1 MMNTRRTLLT
11 RVAMMLLLAIVCVSA
26 HADNKIVVVSD
37 IHVMAP
43 SLLPSG
49 AETQE
54 AWTSYYAGQRKM
66 LQESAAI
73 FDQFVDNVLSQKPK
87 AVFITGDLTKDGEYV
102 SHQYV
107 RNGLQRLQNAGIKV
121 FVIPGNHDFG
131 EEGNHTQ
138 FNANGTKA
146 DAPVLAKENFAT
158 FYNGYGYGDATSKY
172 DPNSLSYMAEPMD
185 GLALLAIDSHSA
197 TVSQETLDWLVE
209 KAKAARNAGKQ
220 VIAMMHHPLFPHI
233 TGGDMYISTYAVNS
247 HETVRDA
254 LIDAGVNTILTGH
267 FHTSDIAKDWNDD
280 ETKAVYDINTGSLV
294 SYPCDYRVLTP
305 SADLNTLDVKT
316 ASIVPNGMTA
326 SECKTWLHDR
336 MKVIITKAMNAK
348 AGSWASMLTTQIDNL
363 AEFAANLFILHA
375 EGDENKSAGRAALE
389 TTYTNYKNDVMYST
403 MLAAGNITDAS
414 IYSILDDLSNYGTKK
429 ENQIPDRNLVIP
441 LPKVLAVKGDA
452 NGDGKITITD
462 AVAIVN
468 YILGTPS
475 PGFNIQA
482 ADVSGDNDITI
493 TDAVAV
499 VNIILNSGATSAPA
513 MDSPNVEALEFSEPE

>member
-1 MMNTRRTLLT
+1 MNIKRALLA
-11 RVAMMLLLAIVCVSA
+11 RAAMLLLAVVCVSVQ
-26 HADNKIVVVSD
+26 ADNKIVVVSD

-43 SLLPSG
+43 SLLPAG
-49 AETQE
+49 AETTE
-54 AWTSYYAGQRKM
+54 AWTTYYAGQRKM
-66 LQESAAI
+66 LQQSAAI
-73 FDQFVDNVLSQKPK
+73 FDQFVTNVISQKPK

-414 IYSILDDLSNYGTKK
+414 IYSILDDLSNYGTTK
-429 ENQIPDRNLVIP
+429 ENQIPDRNLVIS
-441 LPKVLAVKGDA
+441 LPEVVVVKGDA

-468 YILGTPS
+468 YILGNQS

>member
-1 MMNTRRTLLT
+1 
-11 RVAMMLLLAIVCVSA
+11 
-26 HADNKIVVVSD
+26 
-37 IHVMAP
+37 
-43 SLLPSG
+43 
-49 AETQE
+49 
-54 AWTSYYAGQRKM
+54 
-66 LQESAAI
+66 
-73 FDQFVDNVLSQKPK
+73 
-87 AVFITGDLTKDGEYV
+87 
-102 SHQYV
+102 
-107 RNGLQRLQNAGIKV
+107 
-121 FVIPGNHDFG
+121 
-131 EEGNHTQ
+131 
-138 FNANGTKA
+138 
-146 DAPVLAKENFAT
+146 
-158 FYNGYGYGDATSKY
+158 
-172 DPNSLSYMAEPMD
+172 
-185 GLALLAIDSHSA
+185 
-197 TVSQETLDWLVE
+197 
-209 KAKAARNAGKQ
+209 
-220 VIAMMHHPLFPHI
+220 
-233 TGGDMYISTYAVNS
+233 
-247 HETVRDA
+247 
-254 LIDAGVNTILTGH
+254 
-267 FHTSDIAKDWNDD
+267 
-280 ETKAVYDINTGSLV
+280 
-294 SYPCDYRVLTP
+294 
-305 SADLNTLDVKT
+305 
-316 ASIVPNGMTA
+316 MTA
-326 SECKTWLHDR
+326 SECKEWLHDR

-414 IYSILDDLSNYGTKK
+414 IYSILDDLSNYGTTK